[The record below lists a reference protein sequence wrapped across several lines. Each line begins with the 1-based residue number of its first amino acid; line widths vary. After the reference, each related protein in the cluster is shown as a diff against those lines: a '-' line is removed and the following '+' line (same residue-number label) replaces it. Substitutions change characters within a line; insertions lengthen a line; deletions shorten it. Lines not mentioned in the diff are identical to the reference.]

1 MRFILATHTREI
13 RSSLFLALNAMD
25 HANIVATAN
34 STGELINYC
43 RALRPD
49 IVVIEDLLPGS
60 SLSEVVDEIRGLVEE
75 AQILIVDGA
84 IYNLTPT
91 LSGDR
96 ALVELPAVGERRA
109 GTASGLFFSC
119 AEVGGVAG
127 PVLIGILND
136 RSGSFDAGLYALAL
150 LSGGLLIASLRLR
163 RRQQK

>member
-84 IYNLTPT
+84 DSKAVAAKVPNVWEFTDI
-91 LSGDR
+91 DV
-96 ALVELPAVGERRA
+96 LVQACSV
-109 GTASGLFFSC
+109 
-119 AEVGGVAG
+119 VGGRG
-127 PVLIGILND
+127 
-136 RSGSFDAGLYALAL
+136 
-150 LSGGLLIASLRLR
+150 
-163 RRQQK
+163 